1 MFRFPLQS
9 VLDVKIMQEDMAQS
23 QFARQLEALAKER
36 EDLLAIQQQKK
47 QLIDTLRDTRGKR
60 ISLPEFLLDTTGVKQ
75 CLKGEEMQQTRVQRA
90 AAESD
95 RQREALLEAAQK
107 RKAMEIM
114 KTKMQQKH
122 HVAAE
127 QLERAAVDEMASV
140 RHQRRERD

>member
-1 MFRFPLQS
+1 MFRFRLQS

-23 QFARQLEALAKER
+23 NFAHQQEALAKEK
-36 EDLLAIQQQKK
+36 EGLLAIQQQKK

-60 ISLPEFLLDTTGVKQ
+60 ISLADLLLNTTGVKQ
-75 CLKGEEMQQTRVQRA
+75 CLKCEELQQTRVHLA

-95 RQREALLEAAQK
+95 RQRGALLEAAQK
-107 RKAMEIM
+107 RKAMEIL

-122 HVAAE
+122 QFAAE
-127 QLERAAVDEMASV
+127 QLERAAIDEMAIV